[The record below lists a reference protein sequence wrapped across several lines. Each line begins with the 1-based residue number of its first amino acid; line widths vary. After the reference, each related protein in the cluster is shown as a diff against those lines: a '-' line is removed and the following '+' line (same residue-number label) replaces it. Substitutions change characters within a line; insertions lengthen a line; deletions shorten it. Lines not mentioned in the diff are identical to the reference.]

1 MKMNP
6 ELEVGDRVVL
16 LRMAEEDLMA
26 GTKGTVTRKSFVIDQ
41 IQYSM
46 EWDNGS
52 KLALLAN
59 EDKYML
65 LKDLEDRKAKKRGN
79 ITEMDA
85 KVIHDN
91 REIFENFNMNLLWK
105 YYMALQKSGITNMLQ
120 ASQYFYLGKERIA
133 HEFHY
138 KETNEH
144 FDEVLEMADE
154 VKNNLIS
161 GVLKIMDKKN
171 ADYDLSRI
179 SSMVNRYL
187 SKIVFVIY
195 FLVFLITLLIEI
207 GYL

>member
-1 MKMNP
+1 MNP

-16 LRMAEEDLMA
+16 LSMSGEDLIA
-26 GTKGTVTRKSFVIDQ
+26 GIKGTVTRKSFVIDQ

-46 EWDNGS
+46 DWDNGS

-105 YYMALQKSGITNMLQ
+105 YYKALQKSGITNMLQ
-120 ASQYFYLGKERIA
+120 SSQYFYLGKERIA

-144 FDEVLEMADE
+144 FDDVLEMADE

-161 GVLKIMDKKN
+161 GVMKIMDKKN
-171 ADYDLSRI
+171 GDYDISRI
-179 SSMVNRYL
+179 SSMVNRYS
-187 SKIVFVIY
+187 SKIVSLIVKIY
-195 FLVFLITLLIEI
+195 L
-207 GYL
+207 

>member
-1 MKMNP
+1 MNP

-65 LKDLEDRKAKKRGN
+65 LKDLEDRKTKKKGN

-105 YYMALQKSGITNMLQ
+105 YYKALQKSGITNMLQ
-120 ASQYFYLGKERIA
+120 SSQYFYLGKERIA

-144 FDEVLEMADE
+144 FDDVLEMADE

-161 GVLKIMDKKN
+161 GVMKIMDKKN
-171 ADYDLSRI
+171 GDYDLSRI
-179 SSMVNRYL
+179 SSMVNRYS
-187 SKIVFVIY
+187 SKIVSLIVKIY
-195 FLVFLITLLIEI
+195 L
-207 GYL
+207 

>member
-1 MKMNP
+1 MNP

-41 IQYSM
+41 IQYNM
-46 EWDNGS
+46 DWDNGS

-65 LKDLEDRKAKKRGN
+65 LKDLEDRKAKKKGN

-105 YYMALQKSGITNMLQ
+105 YYKALQKSGITNMLQ
-120 ASQYFYLGKERIA
+120 SSQYFYLGKERIA

-161 GVLKIMDKKN
+161 GVLKIMDKKD

-179 SSMVNRYL
+179 SSMVTRYS
-187 SKIVFVIY
+187 SKIVSLIVKIY
-195 FLVFLITLLIEI
+195 L
-207 GYL
+207 

>member
-1 MKMNP
+1 MNP

-65 LKDLEDRKAKKRGN
+65 LKDLEDRKAKKKGN

-179 SSMVNRYL
+179 SSMVNRYS
-187 SKIVFVIY
+187 SKILSLIIKIY
-195 FLVFLITLLIEI
+195 L
-207 GYL
+207 

>member
-1 MKMNP
+1 MNP

-65 LKDLEDRKAKKRGN
+65 LKDLEDRKAKKKGN

-105 YYMALQKSGITNMLQ
+105 YYMALQKSGITNMFG

-179 SSMVNRYL
+179 SSMVNRYS
-187 SKIVFVIY
+187 SKIVSLIIKIY
-195 FLVFLITLLIEI
+195 L
-207 GYL
+207 

>member
-1 MKMNP
+1 MNP

-65 LKDLEDRKAKKRGN
+65 LKDLEDRKAKKKGN

-179 SSMVNRYL
+179 SSMVNRYS
-187 SKIVFVIY
+187 SKIVSLIVKIY
-195 FLVFLITLLIEI
+195 L
-207 GYL
+207 

>member
-6 ELEVGDRVVL
+6 ELEVGDRIVL
-16 LRMAEEDLMA
+16 LAMSGEDLIA
-26 GTKGTVTRKSFVIDQ
+26 GIKGTVTRKSFVIDQ

-46 EWDNGS
+46 DWDNGS

-120 ASQYFYLGKERIA
+120 SSQYFYLGKERIA

-144 FDEVLEMADE
+144 FDDVLEMADE

-161 GVLKIMDKKN
+161 GVMKIMDKKN
-171 ADYDLSRI
+171 GDYDISRI
-179 SSMVNRYL
+179 SSMVNRYS
-187 SKIVFVIY
+187 SKIVSLIVKIY
-195 FLVFLITLLIEI
+195 L
-207 GYL
+207 

>member
-1 MKMNP
+1 MNP

-16 LRMAEEDLMA
+16 LSMSGEDLIA
-26 GTKGTVTRKSFVIDQ
+26 GIKGTVTRKSFVIDQ

-46 EWDNGS
+46 DWDNGS

-105 YYMALQKSGITNMLQ
+105 YYKALQKSGITNMLQ
-120 ASQYFYLGKERIA
+120 SSQYFYLGKERIA

-144 FDEVLEMADE
+144 FDNVLEMADE

-161 GVLKIMDKKN
+161 GVMKIMDKKGG
-171 ADYDLSRI
+171 DYDISRI
-179 SSMVNRYL
+179 SSMVNRYS
-187 SKIVFVIY
+187 SKIVSLIVKIY
-195 FLVFLITLLIEI
+195 L
-207 GYL
+207 

>member
-1 MKMNP
+1 MNP

-105 YYMALQKSGITNMLQ
+105 YYKTLQKSGITNMLQ
-120 ASQYFYLGKERIA
+120 SSQYFYLGKERIA

-179 SSMVNRYL
+179 SSMVNRYS
-187 SKIVFVIY
+187 SKILSLIIKIY
-195 FLVFLITLLIEI
+195 L
-207 GYL
+207 

>member
-1 MKMNP
+1 MNP

-16 LRMAEEDLMA
+16 LAMSGEDLIA
-26 GTKGTVTRKSFVIDQ
+26 GIKGTVTRKSFVIDQ

-46 EWDNGS
+46 DWDNGS

-105 YYMALQKSGITNMLQ
+105 YYKALQKSGITNMLQ
-120 ASQYFYLGKERIA
+120 SSQYFYLGKERIA

-161 GVLKIMDKKN
+161 GVLKIIDKKD

-179 SSMVNRYL
+179 SSMVNRYS
-187 SKIVFVIY
+187 SKIVSLIVKIY
-195 FLVFLITLLIEI
+195 L
-207 GYL
+207 

>member
-1 MKMNP
+1 MNP
-6 ELEVGDRVVL
+6 ELEVGDRIVL
-16 LRMAEEDLMA
+16 LAMSGEDLIA
-26 GTKGTVTRKSFVIDQ
+26 GIKGTVTRKSFVIDQ

-46 EWDNGS
+46 DWDNGS

-105 YYMALQKSGITNMLQ
+105 YYKALQKSGITNMLQ
-120 ASQYFYLGKERIA
+120 SSQYFYLGKERIA

-144 FDEVLEMADE
+144 FDDVLEMADE

-161 GVLKIMDKKN
+161 GVMKIMDKKN
-171 ADYDLSRI
+171 GDYDISRI
-179 SSMVNRYL
+179 SSMVNRYS
-187 SKIVFVIY
+187 SKIVSLIVKIY
-195 FLVFLITLLIEI
+195 L
-207 GYL
+207 

>member
-1 MKMNP
+1 MLIFIIKKNIMKMNP
-6 ELEVGDRVVL
+6 ELEVGDRIVL
-16 LRMAEEDLMA
+16 LAMSGEDLIA
-26 GTKGTVTRKSFVIDQ
+26 GIKGTVTRKSFVIDQ

-46 EWDNGS
+46 DWDNGS

-105 YYMALQKSGITNMLQ
+105 YYKALQKSGITNMLQ
-120 ASQYFYLGKERIA
+120 SSQYFYLGKERIA

-144 FDEVLEMADE
+144 FDDVLEMADE

-161 GVLKIMDKKN
+161 GVMKIMDKKN
-171 ADYDLSRI
+171 GDYDISRI
-179 SSMVNRYL
+179 SSMVNRYS
-187 SKIVFVIY
+187 SKIVSLIVKIY
-195 FLVFLITLLIEI
+195 L
-207 GYL
+207 

>member
-1 MKMNP
+1 MNP
-6 ELEVGDRVVL
+6 ELEVGDRIVL
-16 LRMAEEDLMA
+16 LAMSGEDLIA
-26 GTKGTVTRKSFVIDQ
+26 GIKGTVTRKSFVIDQ

-46 EWDNGS
+46 DWDNGS

-105 YYMALQKSGITNMLQ
+105 YYKALQKSGITNMLQ
-120 ASQYFYLGKERIA
+120 SSQYFYLGKERIA

-144 FDEVLEMADE
+144 FDDVLEMADE

-161 GVLKIMDKKN
+161 GVIKIMDNKN
-171 ADYDLSRI
+171 GDYDISRI
-179 SSMVNRYL
+179 SSIVNRYS
-187 SKIVFVIY
+187 SKIFSFIFKIY
-195 FLVFLITLLIEI
+195 L
-207 GYL
+207 

>member
-65 LKDLEDRKAKKRGN
+65 LKDLEDRKAKKKGN

-179 SSMVNRYL
+179 SSMVNRYS
-187 SKIVFVIY
+187 SKILSLIIKIY
-195 FLVFLITLLIEI
+195 L
-207 GYL
+207 

>member
-1 MKMNP
+1 MNP

-16 LRMAEEDLMA
+16 LRMSEEDLIA

-41 IQYSM
+41 IQYNVD
-46 EWDNGS
+46 WDNGS

-65 LKDLEDRKAKKRGN
+65 LKDIEDRKAKKRGN

-85 KVIHDN
+85 KLIHDN

-105 YYMALQKSGITNMLQ
+105 YYKALQKSGITNMLQ
-120 ASQYFYLGKERIA
+120 SSQYFYLGKERIA

-144 FDEVLEMADE
+144 FDDVLEMADE

-161 GVLKIMDKKN
+161 GVMKIMDKKN
-171 ADYDLSRI
+171 GDYDISRI
-179 SSMVNRYL
+179 SSMVNRYS
-187 SKIVFVIY
+187 SKIVSLIVKIY
-195 FLVFLITLLIEI
+195 L
-207 GYL
+207 

>member
-1 MKMNP
+1 MS
-6 ELEVGDRVVL
+6 G
-16 LRMAEEDLMA
+16 EDLIA
-26 GTKGTVTRKSFVIDQ
+26 GIKGTVTRKSFVIDQ

-46 EWDNGS
+46 DWDNGS
-52 KLALLAN
+52 KLALLDN

-105 YYMALQKSGITNMLQ
+105 YYKALQKSGITNMLQ
-120 ASQYFYLGKERIA
+120 SSQYFYLGKERIA

-144 FDEVLEMADE
+144 FDDVLEMADE

-161 GVLKIMDKKN
+161 GVMKIMDKKN
-171 ADYDLSRI
+171 GDYDISRI
-179 SSMVNRYL
+179 SSMVNRYS
-187 SKIVFVIY
+187 SKIVSLIVKIY
-195 FLVFLITLLIEI
+195 L
-207 GYL
+207 

>member
-16 LRMAEEDLMA
+16 LSMSGEDLIA
-26 GTKGTVTRKSFVIDQ
+26 GIKGTVTRKSFVIDQ
-41 IQYSM
+41 TQYNM
-46 EWDNGS
+46 DWDNGS

-85 KVIHDN
+85 KLIHDN

-105 YYMALQKSGITNMLQ
+105 YYKALQKSGITNMF
-120 ASQYFYLGKERIA
+120 AAPQYFYLGKERIA

-179 SSMVNRYL
+179 SSMVNRYS
-187 SKIVFVIY
+187 SKIVNLIIKIY
-195 FLVFLITLLIEI
+195 L
-207 GYL
+207 

>member
-1 MKMNP
+1 MNP

-16 LRMAEEDLMA
+16 LSMSGEDLIA
-26 GTKGTVTRKSFVIDQ
+26 GIKGTVTRKSFVIDQ
-41 IQYSM
+41 TQYNVD
-46 EWDNGS
+46 WDNGS
-52 KLALLAN
+52 RLALLAN
-59 EDKYML
+59 EDKYVL
-65 LKDLEDRKAKKRGN
+65 LKDLEGRKNRNKEN

-85 KVIHDN
+85 KLIHDN

-105 YYMALQKSGITNMLQ
+105 YYKALQKSGITNMM
-120 ASQYFYLGKERIA
+120 AAAQYFYLGKERIA

-144 FDEVLEMADE
+144 FDDVLEMADE

-179 SSMVNRYL
+179 SSMVNRYS
-187 SKIVFVIY
+187 SKILNLIIKIY
-195 FLVFLITLLIEI
+195 L
-207 GYL
+207 

>member
-6 ELEVGDRVVL
+6 ELEVGDRIVL
-16 LRMAEEDLMA
+16 LAMSGEDLIA
-26 GTKGTVTRKSFVIDQ
+26 GIKGTVTRKSFVIDQ

-46 EWDNGS
+46 DWDNGS

-105 YYMALQKSGITNMLQ
+105 YYKALQKSGITNMLQ
-120 ASQYFYLGKERIA
+120 SSQYFYLGKERIA

-144 FDEVLEMADE
+144 FDDVLGMADE

-161 GVLKIMDKKN
+161 GVMKIMDKKN
-171 ADYDLSRI
+171 GDYDISRI
-179 SSMVNRYL
+179 SSMVNRYS
-187 SKIVFVIY
+187 SKIVSLIVKIY
-195 FLVFLITLLIEI
+195 L
-207 GYL
+207 

>member
-1 MKMNP
+1 MNP

-16 LRMAEEDLMA
+16 LSMSGEDLIA
-26 GTKGTVTRKSFVIDQ
+26 GIKGTVTRKSFVIDQ
-41 IQYSM
+41 IQYSVD
-46 EWDNGS
+46 WDNGS

-105 YYMALQKSGITNMLQ
+105 YYKALQKSGITNMLQ
-120 ASQYFYLGKERIA
+120 SSQYFYLGKERIA

-144 FDEVLEMADE
+144 FDNVLEMADE

-161 GVLKIMDKKN
+161 GVMKIMDKKGG
-171 ADYDLSRI
+171 DYDISRI
-179 SSMVNRYL
+179 SSMVNRYS
-187 SKIVFVIY
+187 SKIVNLIIKIY
-195 FLVFLITLLIEI
+195 L
-207 GYL
+207 

>member
-41 IQYSM
+41 IQYNM
-46 EWDNGS
+46 DWDNGS

-65 LKDLEDRKAKKRGN
+65 LKDLEDRKAKKKGN

-179 SSMVNRYL
+179 SSMVNRYS
-187 SKIVFVIY
+187 SKIVSLIIKIY
-195 FLVFLITLLIEI
+195 L
-207 GYL
+207 

>member
-1 MKMNP
+1 MNP

-16 LRMAEEDLMA
+16 LSMSGEDLIA
-26 GTKGTVTRKSFVIDQ
+26 GIKGTVTRKSFVIDQ
-41 IQYSM
+41 TQYNVD
-46 EWDNGS
+46 WDNGS
-52 KLALLAN
+52 RLSLLAN
-59 EDKYML
+59 EDKYVL
-65 LKDLEDRKAKKRGN
+65 LKDLEGRKNRNKEN

-85 KVIHDN
+85 KLIHDN

-105 YYMALQKSGITNMLQ
+105 YYMALQKSGITNMM
-120 ASQYFYLGKERIA
+120 AAAQYFYLGKERIA

-171 ADYDLSRI
+171 GD
-179 SSMVNRYL
+179 
-187 SKIVFVIY
+187 
-195 FLVFLITLLIEI
+195 
-207 GYL
+207 

>member
-1 MKMNP
+1 MNP

-179 SSMVNRYL
+179 SSMVNRYS
-187 SKIVFVIY
+187 SKIVSLIIKIY
-195 FLVFLITLLIEI
+195 L
-207 GYL
+207 

>member
-1 MKMNP
+1 MLIFIIKKNIMKMNP
-6 ELEVGDRVVL
+6 ELEVGDRIVL
-16 LRMAEEDLMA
+16 LAMSGEDLIA
-26 GTKGTVTRKSFVIDQ
+26 GIKGTVTRKSFVIDQ

-46 EWDNGS
+46 DWDNGS

-105 YYMALQKSGITNMLQ
+105 YYKALQKSGITNMLQ
-120 ASQYFYLGKERIA
+120 SSQYFYLGKERIA

-144 FDEVLEMADE
+144 FDDVLEMADE

-161 GVLKIMDKKN
+161 GVMKIMDKKN
-171 ADYDLSRI
+171 GDYDISRI
-179 SSMVNRYL
+179 SSMVNRYS
-187 SKIVFVIY
+187 SKIVSLIIKIY
-195 FLVFLITLLIEI
+195 Q
-207 GYL
+207 

>member
-1 MKMNP
+1 MNP

-16 LRMAEEDLMA
+16 LSMSGEDLIA
-26 GTKGTVTRKSFVIDQ
+26 GIKGTVTRKSFVIDQ

-105 YYMALQKSGITNMLQ
+105 YYKALQKSGITNMLQ
-120 ASQYFYLGKERIA
+120 SSQYFYLGKERIA

-161 GVLKIMDKKN
+161 GVLKIMDKKD

-179 SSMVNRYL
+179 SSMVNRYS
-187 SKIVFVIY
+187 SKIVSLIVKIY
-195 FLVFLITLLIEI
+195 L
-207 GYL
+207 

>member
-1 MKMNP
+1 MNP

-105 YYMALQKSGITNMLQ
+105 YYKALQKSGITNMLQ
-120 ASQYFYLGKERIA
+120 SSQYFYLGKERIA

-161 GVLKIMDKKN
+161 GVLKIMDKKD

-179 SSMVNRYL
+179 SSMVNRYS
-187 SKIVFVIY
+187 SKIVSLIVKIY
-195 FLVFLITLLIEI
+195 L
-207 GYL
+207 

>member
-16 LRMAEEDLMA
+16 LSMSGEDLIA
-26 GTKGTVTRKSFVIDQ
+26 GIKGTVTRKSFVIDQ
-41 IQYSM
+41 IQYSVD
-46 EWDNGS
+46 WDNGS

-105 YYMALQKSGITNMLQ
+105 YYKALQKSGITNMLQ
-120 ASQYFYLGKERIA
+120 SSQYFYLGKERIA

-144 FDEVLEMADE
+144 FDNVLEMADE

-161 GVLKIMDKKN
+161 GVMKIMDKKN
-171 ADYDLSRI
+171 GDYDISRI
-179 SSMVNRYL
+179 SSMVNRYS
-187 SKIVFVIY
+187 SKIVSLIVKIY
-195 FLVFLITLLIEI
+195 L
-207 GYL
+207 

>member
-1 MKMNP
+1 MNP

-65 LKDLEDRKAKKRGN
+65 LKDLEDRKAKKKGN

-179 SSMVNRYL
+179 SSMVNRYS
-187 SKIVFVIY
+187 SKIVSLIIKIY
-195 FLVFLITLLIEI
+195 L
-207 GYL
+207 